1 MFGEGEQKRKGGN
14 NGKKDN
20 IVCFIRGNKTEI
32 EKGRRL
38 RRRKIIYWTSEN
50 KSHGHMFLQVK
61 VEFPMIVIP
70 AGCAYCNVHPGNY
83 LRSTL
88 HENKGPM
95 NVKESHST
103 SSLSVEMTR

>member
-1 MFGEGEQKRKGGN
+1 MVKR
-14 NGKKDN
+14 
-20 IVCFIRGNKTEI
+20 IILSASSRTEI

-70 AGCAYCNVHPGNY
+70 AGCAYCNVHPGND

-88 HENKGPM
+88 HEDFSNSVTTYLRM
-95 NVKESHST
+95 T
-103 SSLSVEMTR
+103 SEIFVRHKYFMYVNIYLCS